1 MESHTKIMR
10 IISGALKGK
19 KISYTNLKN
28 TRPLRDY
35 VRENIFNIISHGK
48 KIKFDLNKKIILD
61 LYSGVGSFGIE
72 CLSRNVDKVIFVEK
86 DPSALAILRKN
97 INNFKLTSKVN
108 IISNSAEDYIKNLN
122 GDEKFDLIFLDPPYK
137 DNSYL
142 DIINL
147 IKEKK
152 IYKKYNKVIIHR
164 EKQNNDGLDNIF
176 KIDLEKNYGRSKIIF
191 GSF

>member
-1 MESHTKIMR
+1 MEGNTKIMR
-10 IISGALKGK
+10 IISGAFKGK
-19 KISYTNLKN
+19 KISYTNFKN

-35 VRENIFNIISHGK
+35 VRENIFNIILHGK
-48 KIKFDLNKKIILD
+48 KIKFNLNKKIILD

-86 DPSALAILRKN
+86 DPNALAVLKKN
-97 INNFKLTSKVN
+97 IDYLKITNKAN
-108 IISNSAEDYIKNLN
+108 IISQSTEDYIKNFN
-122 GDEKFDLIFLDPPYK
+122 DDEKFDLIFLDPPYK

-142 DIINL
+142 DIIAV

-152 IYKKYNKVIIHR
+152 IYKKYNRIIIHR
-164 EKQNNDGLDNIF
+164 EKNNKDRLDRIF